1 MMVFISSGKTTCF
14 GL

>member
-1 MMVFISSGKTTCF
+1 MMVFIAKQTTCF